1 MRVLVI
7 EDEERLARS
16 IARALQDSG
25 MSVDIAAD
33 GRTGLWRAR
42 EMPYDAITLDRML
55 PDIAG
60 EELCRTLRSEGCSTP
75 ILMLTA
81 LTTEG
86 EELDGFDAGADDYLR
101 KPFSPAVLVAR
112 LRSLSRRGPVSP
124 SVLHVDDLA
133 VDPRLMTC
141 TRAGTDIALTAR
153 EFAVLEALVRR
164 SPAVVSK
171 RELLDLV
178 WGFEFDGDPAI
189 VEVYIS
195 YLRRKIDRGA
205 DRSLIHTLRGAGY
218 RVGA

>member
-7 EDEERLARS
+7 EDEDRLARS

-55 PDIAG
+55 PDIGGA
-60 EELCRTLRSEGCSTP
+60 ELCRTLRSEGCSTP

-81 LTTEG
+81 LTAEG

-112 LRSLSRRGPVSP
+112 LRSLTRRGPLGAA
-124 SVLHVDDLA
+124 VLSVDDLA

-141 TRAGTDIALTAR
+141 TRGGNDIALTAR

-205 DRSLIHTLRGAGY
+205 DRPLIHTVRGAGY
-218 RVGA
+218 KVGA

>member
-16 IARALQDSG
+16 IARALQDAG
-25 MSVDIAAD
+25 MSVDVATD
-33 GRTGLWRAR
+33 GETGLWRAR

-60 EELCRTLRSEGCSTP
+60 AEVCRMLRSEGCATP

-86 EELDGFDAGADDYLR
+86 DEVDGFDAGADDYLR

-112 LRSLSRRGPVSP
+112 LRSLSRRGPVSS
-124 SVLHVDDLA
+124 SVLLVDDLA

-141 TRAGTDIALTAR
+141 TRGGTEIALTAR

-178 WGFEFDGDPAI
+178 WGFEFEGDPAI

-195 YLRRKIDRGA
+195 YLRRKIDRHA
-205 DRSLIHTLRGAGY
+205 DRPLIHTLRGAGY

>member
-195 YLRRKIDRGA
+195 YLRRKVDRGA

-218 RVGA
+218 RVGG